1 MKGHP
6 LTSRVDGGFSG
17 SHRHVRC
24 VGNERGTLHDR
35 LLLAIDVDGQLGEIH
50 QHLSHLVSA
59 FTTATPNSQHQ
70 HCASRYL
77 DSYAPHVDD
86 DVRVGELGQRLTND
100 SLAASESTGN
110 AHGTTLDTGEKSIE
124 HTLSDDK
131 GAIGRKLFGTG
142 TRHTDGPWVHH
153 AVLSLRAVE
162 LKLENLLVYGVLAL
176 VCDAGD
182 GTLSARGQQDLV
194 VAEQAVLDN
203 ATEHITT
210 SDVVSDLVLAGG
222 EVPLLR
228 TVESRDVDSAG
239 DVNAVG
245 RVGDTLERALDT
257 VIDGLHETGAELN
270 GERLARPDDW
280 IADRHTGYIMIS
292 LEDILESIDC
302 TSLFVNLDSGLVGLD
317 SNDLTDEVI
326 VTNANLHVISV

>member
-1 MKGHP
+1 MKGYS
-6 LTSRVDGGFSG
+6 LTARVDGGFSG

-35 LLLAIDVDGQLGEIH
+35 LLLAVDIDGELREIH
-50 QHLSHLVSA
+50 QHLGHLVST

-70 HCASRYL
+70 HCARYYL
-77 DSYAPHVDD
+77 DFYVPHVDD

-110 AHGTTLDTGEKSIE
+110 AHGTTLNTGEKSIE

-131 GAIGRKLFGTG
+131 WAIGRKFFGTG

-153 AVLSLRAVE
+153 AVLSLGAVE
-162 LKLENLLVYGVLAL
+162 LKLEDLLIHGILAL

-182 GTLSARGQQDLV
+182 GTLRARGQQNLV

-228 TVESRDVDSAG
+228 TVEGRDVDSTG

-245 RVGDTLERALDT
+245 CVGNTLERALDT
-257 VIDGLHETGAELN
+257 IIDGLHETGAQLN

-280 IADRHTGYIMIS
+280 VADRHTGYMMIS
-292 LEDILESIDC
+292 LDYVLESIDC
-302 TSLFVNLDSGLVGLD
+302 TSLFVDLDSGLVGLD

-326 VTNANLHVISV
+326 VTNADLHVISV